1 MAGRR
6 THRTRGIVL
15 DHVKLGEQDLIVT
28 LLTAN
33 GAQARAVAKGA
44 RKPGGRLAARVEL
57 FSETDFLLASGR
69 NLDIVSEA
77 TLVDPH
83 ERLRGDLERVSAASA
98 SCEVARLTSF
108 EDAEDS
114 FVYPLLSRALRAFEE
129 AVDQPHLDLTV
140 AAYVFKVLAHEGWR
154 PELDHCIACGDPSPM
169 WFSSAA
175 GGALCESCARED
187 PWCRAHLAVS
197 ACLDA
202 RAYRV
207 HVRPAP
213 CRGRHL
219 RVRALACGV
228 CPQVG
233 GNAP

>member
-77 TLVDPH
+77 T
-83 ERLRGDLERVSAASA
+83 S
-98 SCEVARLTSF
+98 
-108 EDAEDS
+108 
-114 FVYPLLSRALRAFEE
+114 
-129 AVDQPHLDLTV
+129 HL
-140 AAYVFKVLAHEGWR
+140 F
-154 PELDHCIACGDPSPM
+154 
-169 WFSSAA
+169 
-175 GGALCESCARED
+175 
-187 PWCRAHLAVS
+187 
-197 ACLDA
+197 
-202 RAYRV
+202 
-207 HVRPAP
+207 
-213 CRGRHL
+213 
-219 RVRALACGV
+219 
-228 CPQVG
+228 
-233 GNAP
+233 